1 MVIGRTRVLH
11 LTSDRGK
18 PRIIA
23 RDADV
28 AQGVEFL
35 VEREPRFGR
44 VVEKHG
50 LPPLRRVENG
60 LPSLLNIITEQLIS
74 LTAAAAIWRRI
85 EARLHPFEPAAI
97 LELSHDEFRQLG
109 LSGAKARCFH
119 AISKA
124 VHQGEFNFQLLD
136 KMSDEEVV
144 AMLLV
149 LPGVGPWTAD
159 IYTLS
164 ALGRADICVSGD
176 LALQVAAQDLF
187 GLSERPGSR
196 AFLAIAEGWRPWR
209 SVAARLLWSHYR
221 GLKGIS
227 QEIK

>member
-1 MVIGRTRVLH
+1 MVIGRTKVLH

-18 PRIIA
+18 PRIVA

-35 VEREPRFGR
+35 VALEPRFGR
-44 VVEKHG
+44 VVEEHG

-60 LPSLLNIITEQLIS
+60 LPSLLHIITEQLIS

-97 LELSHDEFRQLG
+97 LEIGLDEFRQLG

-124 VHQGEFNFQLLD
+124 VHQGELNFELMAE
-136 KMSDEEVV
+136 MSDGAVA
-144 AMLLV
+144 AMLLA

-159 IYTLS
+159 IYALS

-196 AFLAIAEGWRPWR
+196 AFLVIAEGWRPWR

-221 GLKGIS
+221 GLKDLS
-227 QEIK
+227 QALK